1 MWLIDYAEDFST
13 LKQSQIY
20 TLIKKNIL
28 KPEKKSGVYY
38 FSYTDI
44 YVLRIFRILK
54 REGLSHL
61 NIENAYGYLVNLKED
76 EPLSAYVLFHDGNSV
91 YTIEN
96 LHSYLINA
104 SKGGQLTLPDCI
116 QVQAIGSELDAL
128 RQRMNQEKKE
138 LLHLADRS
146 RGQGVELQALD
157 AWLAS

>member
-13 LKQSQIY
+13 LKQAQIY
-20 TLIKKNIL
+20 ALVKKNIL

-44 YVLRIFRILK
+44 YVLRIFKILK

-61 NIENAYGYLVNLKED
+61 NIENAYGYLVNLD
-76 EPLSAYVLFHDGNSV
+76 ENKPLSSYALLHDGISV
-91 YTIEN
+91 YTIQD
-96 LHSYLINA
+96 LDYYLINA

-116 QVQAIGSELDAL
+116 KFQSIGTELDAL
-128 RQRMNQEKKE
+128 RQRMNKEKKD
-138 LLHLADRS
+138 LLHLAS
-146 RGQGVELQALD
+146 KPNSHGMELQNMD